1 MDNKDFNRDKLL
13 NDILRE
19 TAAPRQS
26 APTPPPRTSEPAQRP
41 ASEPAAP
48 RQSQPTASQPAAQA
62 FQPANAQPEPD
73 SNTQTTLFDSAQW
86 EMLSGGETASRSAIE
101 DDPLYADLEG
111 ESEPFHP
118 EPVHNNN
125 NASTSAKRP
134 RKKRKQHR
142 IISALIMII
151 VIIGVSILLSSAL
164 IVYGRDL
171 LGINSDSSTKIVTI
185 PQGASMKEIA
195 ETLQQADII
204 SKPDFFVFIAGMS
217 DKDKDIKPGDH
228 ELRPDMA
235 YETILSELV
244 SKPLDSSLSVSVTFP
259 EGIRLVDAADLLE
272 ENNVCDADEFL
283 DHFNHDSKFGYA
295 YEDHLPSFQDEKF
308 YQMEGYL
315 FPDTYTFYQEMDV
328 ELVCQK
334 ILENFNDKITKDMYD
349 RMDAL
354 NVTLDQ
360 TITLASMIQAEA
372 GNTEQ
377 MATISSVFWNR
388 LNNATEYPLL
398 QSDPTTKY
406 VEEVIKPHSESY
418 NEDLYTSYD
427 TYQCTGLPA
436 GPICNPG
443 IEAIQ
448 AALYPDNTN
457 YYFFYSNI
465 DTKETYFA
473 ETIQEHEANQKKV
486 QDQQAAAEESAAA
499 EENSEEDSDG
509 TEE

>member
-1 MDNKDFNRDKLL
+1 M
-13 NDILRE
+13 
-19 TAAPRQS
+19 
-26 APTPPPRTSEPAQRP
+26 
-41 ASEPAAP
+41 
-48 RQSQPTASQPAAQA
+48 
-62 FQPANAQPEPD
+62 
-73 SNTQTTLFDSAQW
+73 
-86 EMLSGGETASRSAIE
+86 
-101 DDPLYADLEG
+101 
-111 ESEPFHP
+111 
-118 EPVHNNN
+118 
-125 NASTSAKRP
+125 
-134 RKKRKQHR
+134 
-142 IISALIMII
+142 
-151 VIIGVSILLSSAL
+151 
-164 IVYGRDL
+164 
-171 LGINSDSSTKIVTI
+171 
-185 PQGASMKEIA
+185 
-195 ETLQQADII
+195 
-204 SKPDFFVFIAGMS
+204 
-217 DKDKDIKPGDH
+217 
-228 ELRPDMA
+228 
-235 YETILSELV
+235 
-244 SKPLDSSLSVSVTFP
+244 DSSLSVSVTFP

-465 DTKETYFA
+465 DTKETYFRRDHRRSTRPTSRRCRNSRQRQRNPQPPRKA
-473 ETIQEHEANQKKV
+473 ARRTAMAQRNKPELLAPAGESGTPPRRRWTTAQMPSIWDGKASVCGPPPAISTAPSSCTKPVHPGAPVRQKGIPHL
-486 QDQQAAAEESAAA
+486 QHPAPQRG
-499 EENSEEDSDG
+499 DSHVSPVPAGGTGSRRRCPHPGRPGTAGNG
-509 TEE
+509 TEAGAGYGDPHVHTDRHRQLQPPAGRCMTWA

>member
-1 MDNKDFNRDKLL
+1 M
-13 NDILRE
+13 
-19 TAAPRQS
+19 TANS
-26 APTPPPRTSEPAQRP
+26 AMPMKTTCP
-41 ASEPAAP
+41 AS
-48 RQSQPTASQPAAQA
+48 R
-62 FQPANAQPEPD
+62 
-73 SNTQTTLFDSAQW
+73 
-86 EMLSGGETASRSAIE
+86 
-101 DDPLYADLEG
+101 
-111 ESEPFHP
+111 
-118 EPVHNNN
+118 
-125 NASTSAKRP
+125 
-134 RKKRKQHR
+134 
-142 IISALIMII
+142 
-151 VIIGVSILLSSAL
+151 
-164 IVYGRDL
+164 
-171 LGINSDSSTKIVTI
+171 TK
-185 PQGASMKEIA
+185 
-195 ETLQQADII
+195 
-204 SKPDFFVFIAGMS
+204 
-217 DKDKDIKPGDH
+217 
-228 ELRPDMA
+228 
-235 YETILSELV
+235 
-244 SKPLDSSLSVSVTFP
+244 
-259 EGIRLVDAADLLE
+259 
-272 ENNVCDADEFL
+272 
-283 DHFNHDSKFGYA
+283 
-295 YEDHLPSFQDEKF
+295 KF

-486 QDQQAAAEESAAA
+486 QGQQAAAEESAAA
-499 EENSEEDSDG
+499 EEKQRGGQRWHRGINRNCWRLPAIWNGSGRRWTTALMPSIWDGKAFSMRAAASNFHSAEQLHEAVALAHQYGKKVYLTCNTLPRNEEIPHVPPVFAGGTGCRRRCAHPGRPGTAGNGTKACAGYGDPYVHTDG
-509 TEE
+509 HRQLQHLPGAV

>member
-19 TAAPRQS
+19 TAAPESAPAAPRQS
-26 APTPPPRTSEPAQRP
+26 APTPKQPEP
-41 ASEPAAP
+41 
-48 RQSQPTASQPAAQA
+48 TSQPAAPETAPQA
-62 FQPANAQPEPD
+62 EPTAPQLAAAPWEAAEAQERTAMFD
-73 SNTQTTLFDSAQW
+73 NTQWSTGNTDT
-86 EMLSGGETASRSAIE
+86 GTASRYAADSR
-101 DDPLYADLEG
+101 LYADLEG
-111 ESEPFHP
+111 DSQPFHP
-118 EPVHNNN
+118 EPVHN
-125 NASTSAKRP
+125 SSAGAAGKRP

-142 IISALIMII
+142 VISALIMIVI
-151 VIIGVSILLSSAL
+151 IIGVSILLSSAL

-244 SKPLDSSLSVSVTFP
+244 SKPLDSALSVSVTFP

-272 ENNVCDADEFL
+272 ENNVCDADDFL
-283 DHFNHDSKFGYA
+283 DYFNHDAKFGYA
-295 YEDHLPSFQDEKF
+295 YEDYLPSFQDEKF

-328 ELVCQK
+328 SLVCQK
-334 ILENFNDKITKDMYD
+334 ILENFNSKITKDMYD

-354 NVTLDQ
+354 NMTLDQ

-436 GPICNPG
+436 GPIGNPG
-443 IEAIQ
+443 SEAIQ

-473 ETIQEHEANQKKV
+473 ETIQEHEANQQKV
-486 QDQQAAAEESAAA
+486 QEQQAAAEESAAA
-499 EENSEEDSDG
+499 AENNEEGSDG

>member
-19 TAAPRQS
+19 TAAQKDAAAPRQS

-86 EMLSGGETASRSAIE
+86 EMLSGGETASRSTIE

-295 YEDHLPSFQDEKF
+295 
-308 YQMEGYL
+308 
-315 FPDTYTFYQEMDV
+315 
-328 ELVCQK
+328 
-334 ILENFNDKITKDMYD
+334 
-349 RMDAL
+349 
-354 NVTLDQ
+354 
-360 TITLASMIQAEA
+360 
-372 GNTEQ
+372 
-377 MATISSVFWNR
+377 
-388 LNNATEYPLL
+388 
-398 QSDPTTKY
+398 
-406 VEEVIKPHSESY
+406 
-418 NEDLYTSYD
+418 
-427 TYQCTGLPA
+427 
-436 GPICNPG
+436 
-443 IEAIQ
+443 
-448 AALYPDNTN
+448 
-457 YYFFYSNI
+457 
-465 DTKETYFA
+465 
-473 ETIQEHEANQKKV
+473 
-486 QDQQAAAEESAAA
+486 
-499 EENSEEDSDG
+499 
-509 TEE
+509 

>member
-1 MDNKDFNRDKLL
+1 MDNKDFNRDQLL
-13 NDILRE
+13 NEILRE
-19 TAAPRQS
+19 TAAPRSQP
-26 APTPPPRTSEPAQRP
+26 APQPAPARDPEPPKPA
-41 ASEPAAP
+41 PAAP
-48 RQSQPTASQPAAQA
+48 AARPAPAEPVRPAAAPQTQQQPAAET
-62 FQPANAQPEPD
+62 PAPEPD
-73 SNTQTTLFDSAQW
+73 NRTVLFNSARWNTDQVF
-86 EMLSGGETASRSAIE
+86 TARQPVLE
-101 DDPLYADLEG
+101 NDPLYEDLEG
-111 ESEPFHP
+111 ESQPFRP
-118 EPVHNNN
+118 ESVH
-125 NASTSAKRP
+125 STTANTAKRP

-142 IISALIMII
+142 VISALAMII
-151 VIIGVSILLSSAL
+151 IIIGVSILLSSAL

-185 PQGASMKEIA
+185 PQGATMKEIA
-195 ETLQQADII
+195 GTLQDSGII
-204 SKPDFFVFIAGMS
+204 TKPDFFVFIVGMS
-217 DKDKDIKPGDH
+217 DKDKDIKPGDP

-235 YETILSELV
+235 YETILSELI
-244 SKPLDSSLSVSVTFP
+244 SDPMDSSLSVSVTFP
-259 EGIRLVDAADLLE
+259 EGMRLVDAADLLE

-283 DHFNHDSKFGYA
+283 DYFNHSAKFGYA
-295 YEDHLPSFQDEKF
+295 YEDYLPSFQDEKF

-334 ILENFNDKITKDMYD
+334 ILGNFNDKITKDMYD

-354 NVTLDQ
+354 HISLDQ

-377 MATISSVFWNR
+377 MTTISSVFWNR

-418 NEDLYTSYD
+418 NQDLYTSYD

-443 IEAIQ
+443 SEAIH

-473 ETIQEHEANQKKV
+473 ETLQEHEANQQKV
-486 QDQQAAAEESAAA
+486 QEQQEAAAAAES
-499 EENSEEDSDG
+499 SEEESND

>member
-1 MDNKDFNRDKLL
+1 
-13 NDILRE
+13 
-19 TAAPRQS
+19 
-26 APTPPPRTSEPAQRP
+26 
-41 ASEPAAP
+41 
-48 RQSQPTASQPAAQA
+48 
-62 FQPANAQPEPD
+62 
-73 SNTQTTLFDSAQW
+73 
-86 EMLSGGETASRSAIE
+86 
-101 DDPLYADLEG
+101 
-111 ESEPFHP
+111 
-118 EPVHNNN
+118 
-125 NASTSAKRP
+125 
-134 RKKRKQHR
+134 
-142 IISALIMII
+142 
-151 VIIGVSILLSSAL
+151 
-164 IVYGRDL
+164 
-171 LGINSDSSTKIVTI
+171 
-185 PQGASMKEIA
+185 
-195 ETLQQADII
+195 
-204 SKPDFFVFIAGMS
+204 
-217 DKDKDIKPGDH
+217 
-228 ELRPDMA
+228 
-235 YETILSELV
+235 
-244 SKPLDSSLSVSVTFP
+244 
-259 EGIRLVDAADLLE
+259 
-272 ENNVCDADEFL
+272 
-283 DHFNHDSKFGYA
+283 
-295 YEDHLPSFQDEKF
+295 
-308 YQMEGYL
+308 MEGYL

-349 RMDAL
+349 RH
-354 NVTLDQ
+354 
-360 TITLASMIQAEA
+360 
-372 GNTEQ
+372 GCTERHPGSDHHPGIHDTGRGRQ
-377 MATISSVFWNR
+377 HRTDGDYLLGILEPSEQRHRIS
-388 LNNATEYPLL
+388 LL